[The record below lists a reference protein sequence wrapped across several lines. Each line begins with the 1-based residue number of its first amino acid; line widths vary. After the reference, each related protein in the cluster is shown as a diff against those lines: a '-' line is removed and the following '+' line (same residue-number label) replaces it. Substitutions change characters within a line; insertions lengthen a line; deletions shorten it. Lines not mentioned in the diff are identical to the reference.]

1 MDKIQM
7 RTYSEMIKLPTL
19 AERFEYLKLGGE
31 IGAETF
37 GFERYLNQKFYRS
50 EIWKRIRNQVIVRD
64 NGCDFGLTDYPIGG
78 RIIVHHMN
86 PVDSNDIIY
95 QREVLL
101 NPEFLI
107 CVGERTH
114 NALHYGSFDLLP
126 QDPIERQPNDTCP
139 WKH

>member
-1 MDKIQM
+1 M

-19 AERFEYLKLGGE
+19 AERFEYLKLGSE

-86 PVDSNDIIY
+86 PVDSDDIIY

-101 NPEFLI
+101 NPEFLV

-114 NALHYGSFDLLP
+114 NALHYGAFDLLP

>member
-1 MDKIQM
+1 M
-7 RTYSEMIKLPTL
+7 RTYSELIKLPTL
-19 AERFEYLKLGGE
+19 SERFEYLKLDGS

-37 GFERYLNQKFYRS
+37 GFDRYLNQNFYRS
-50 EIWKRIRNQVIVRD
+50 EIWRRIRNQVIVRD
-64 NGCDFGLTDYPIGG
+64 NGCDFGLEDYPIGG

-86 PVDSNDIIY
+86 PVDSDDILL
-95 QREVLL
+95 QRDILL

-114 NALHYGSFDLLP
+114 NALHYGTLDLLP
-126 QDPIERQPNDTCP
+126 QDPIERKPNDTCP